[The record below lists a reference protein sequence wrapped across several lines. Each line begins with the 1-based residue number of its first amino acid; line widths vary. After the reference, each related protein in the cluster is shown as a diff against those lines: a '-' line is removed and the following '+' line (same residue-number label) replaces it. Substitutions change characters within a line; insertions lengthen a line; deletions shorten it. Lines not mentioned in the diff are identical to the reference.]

1 MPGLQTSSRKAD
13 DMGIF
18 AAIGAAAWP
27 FLRVLVPWAGPK
39 TIMVLIAAVALLASH
54 GGVAGYV
61 WVKGY
66 QARVEAVASVR
77 AEFREA
83 LAREK
88 EAHDAKIQAAIE
100 AAEHEP
106 DLPADRALRLRECAK
121 SPTCRD
127 RRK

>member
-1 MPGLQTSSRKAD
+1 
-13 DMGIF
+13 MGIL

-27 FLRVLVPWAGPK
+27 ILRALVPWAGPK

-66 QARVEAVASVR
+66 QARVEAVANVR

-88 EAHDAKIQAAIE
+88 EAHDAKVQAAIE
-100 AAEHEP
+100 AAEHEQP
-106 DLPADRALRLRECAK
+106 VSADRAERLRQCAA
-121 SPTCRD
+121 SPSCRD
-127 RRK
+127 RRRQ